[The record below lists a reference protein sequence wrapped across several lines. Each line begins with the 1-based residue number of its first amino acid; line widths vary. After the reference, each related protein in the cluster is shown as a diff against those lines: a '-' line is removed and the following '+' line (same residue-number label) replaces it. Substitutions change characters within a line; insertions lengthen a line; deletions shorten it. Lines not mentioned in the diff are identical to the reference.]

1 VLDAPAW
8 QGKEKEAAMTWI
20 IILLLILGTVA
31 AVGLRIEAVT
41 RRDRRTEL
49 SLAQQ
54 WRAMGGG

>member
-1 VLDAPAW
+1 
-8 QGKEKEAAMTWI
+8 MTWI

-31 AVGLRIEAVT
+31 AVALRMEAVI

>member
-1 VLDAPAW
+1 
-8 QGKEKEAAMTWI
+8 MTWI
-20 IILLLILGTVA
+20 IILLLILGAVA

-41 RRDRRTEL
+41 RRDRRMEL

>member
-1 VLDAPAW
+1 
-8 QGKEKEAAMTWI
+8 MIWI

>member
-1 VLDAPAW
+1 MA
-8 QGKEKEAAMTWI
+8 WI
-20 IILLLILGTVA
+20 ITLLLILGIVA
-31 AVGLRIEAVT
+31 AVGLRIEAVI